1 MNENCSFRMGCGW
14 IINGCFSPLGCLQRL
29 FTRKIQNDKQ
39 EANRMTKKTSGIHHI
54 TAIVGHPQENVDF
67 YAGVLGLRLVKQTV
81 NFDDP
86 GTYHL
91 YFGNEGG
98 KPGTIITF
106 FPWAGARRGIIGD
119 GQVGVTSY
127 AVPKGAM
134 KFWEQRLEKFHINCE
149 KTERFHEQYLQFED
163 PHGLRL
169 EIVEREEGETNTW
182 TFGGISP
189 DTAIK
194 GFGGA
199 TLFSVQPGKTAELL
213 EKVMG
218 LELVGQEGDFIRFR
232 SSADVGNI
240 IDLKATPAGRGQMG
254 VGTVHHIAWRAIDD
268 HDQLEWQKY
277 VAANGYAVT
286 PVQDRNYFNAIYFR
300 EHGEILFE
308 IATDPPGFA
317 HDESHETMGEK
328 LMLPPQYEH
337 YREQLERRLMPI
349 KVRELEE

>member
-1 MNENCSFRMGCGW
+1 MNK
-14 IINGCFSPLGCLQRL
+14 
-29 FTRKIQNDKQ
+29 KI
-39 EANRMTKKTSGIHHI
+39 MGIHHI

-106 FPWAGARRGIIGD
+106 FPWAGARQGIIGD

-127 AVPKGAM
+127 VVPKGAFE
-134 KFWEQRLEKFHINCE
+134 FWEKRLEKF
-149 KTERFHEQYLQFED
+149 KVSFTKMERFGEQYLEFDD
-163 PHGLRL
+163 PHGLHL
-169 EIVEREEGETNTW
+169 EIVEREEGDVNPW
-182 TFGGISP
+182 TFGDVTP
-189 DTAIK
+189 DAAIK

-199 TLFSVQPGKTAELL
+199 TLLSTQPKETAELL

-218 LELVGQEGDFIRFR
+218 LELVGSEGDFTRYR
-232 SSADVGNI
+232 STADIGNI
-240 IDLKATPAGRGQMG
+240 IDLKLTPIGRGQMG

-268 HDQLEWQKY
+268 QDQLDWQKY
-277 VAANGYAVT
+277 VASKGYGVT
-286 PVQDRNYFNAIYFR
+286 PVRDRNYFNAIYFR

-317 HDESHETMGEK
+317 HDESHETMGEQLK
-328 LMLPPQYEH
+328 LPEQFEPHRAQIERELLPFE
-337 YREQLERRLMPI
+337 
-349 KVRELEE
+349 VRELD

>member
-1 MNENCSFRMGCGW
+1 MS
-14 IINGCFSPLGCLQRL
+14 
-29 FTRKIQNDKQ
+29 KQ
-39 EANRMTKKTSGIHHI
+39 TMGIHHI

-106 FPWAGARRGIIGD
+106 FPWAGARQGIIGD

-127 AVPKGAM
+127 VVPKGAM
-134 KFWEQRLEKFHINCE
+134 DFWKKRLEKFNVPFTIM
-149 KTERFHEQYLQFED
+149 ERFGEQYLEFDD
-163 PHGLRL
+163 PHGLHL
-169 EIVEREEGETNTW
+169 EIVEREQGENNDW
-182 TFGGISP
+182 NFGEITP
-189 DTAIK
+189 KVAVK

-199 TLFSVQPGKTAELL
+199 TLLSTQPDKTAELL

-218 LELVGQEGDFIRFR
+218 LEPVGTEGDFIRFR
-232 SSADVGNI
+232 SSADIGNI
-240 IDLKATPAGRGQMG
+240 IDIKLTPIGRGQMG
-254 VGTVHHIAWRAIDD
+254 VGTVHHIAWRAVDD
-268 HDQLEWQKY
+268 VDQLDWQKY
-277 VAANGYAVT
+277 VAANGYGVT
-286 PVQDRNYFNAIYFR
+286 PVKDRNYFNAIYFR

-317 HDESHETMGEK
+317 NDETEASMGEK
-328 LMLPPQYEH
+328 LMLPLQYEPH
-337 YREQLERRLMPI
+337 RAQIERKLLPFE
-349 KVRELEE
+349 VRIVD

>member
-1 MNENCSFRMGCGW
+1 MS
-14 IINGCFSPLGCLQRL
+14 
-29 FTRKIQNDKQ
+29 
-39 EANRMTKKTSGIHHI
+39 KKTMGIHHI

-91 YFGNEGG
+91 YFGDEGG

-106 FPWAGARRGIIGD
+106 FPWAGARQGTIGD

-127 AVPKGAM
+127 VVPKGAIG
-134 KFWEQRLEKFHINCE
+134 FWENRLEKF
-149 KTERFHEQYLQFED
+149 KVPFTKMERFGEQYLEFDD
-163 PHGLRL
+163 PHGLHL
-169 EIVEREEGETNTW
+169 EIVEREEGEINHW
-182 TFGGISP
+182 NFSGITP
-189 DTAIK
+189 EVAIK

-199 TLFSVQPGKTAELL
+199 TLLSSQPKKTADLL
-213 EKVMG
+213 ENVMG
-218 LELVGQEGDFIRFR
+218 LEFVGKEGDFARYR
-232 SSADVGNI
+232 SSADIGNV
-240 IDLKATPAGRGQMG
+240 IDLKLTSTGPGRMG

-268 HDQLEWQKY
+268 QDQLEWQKY
-277 VAANGYAVT
+277 VAANGYGVT

-317 HDESHETMGEK
+317 HDESVATMGEK
-328 LMLPPQYEH
+328 LMLPAQYEQH
-337 YREQLERRLMPI
+337 RDQIERGLLPF
-349 KVRELEE
+349 KVRELD

>member
-1 MNENCSFRMGCGW
+1 MS
-14 IINGCFSPLGCLQRL
+14 
-29 FTRKIQNDKQ
+29 
-39 EANRMTKKTSGIHHI
+39 KKTMGIHHI

-106 FPWAGARRGIIGD
+106 FPWAGASQGVIGD

-127 AVPKGAM
+127 VIPKGSM
-134 KFWEQRLEKFHINCE
+134 DFWKKRLEKFQVSYTVT
-149 KTERFHEQYLQFED
+149 KRFGEEFLYFDD
-163 PHGLRL
+163 PHGLHL
-169 EIVEREEGETNTW
+169 EIVEREAGENNTW
-182 TFGGISP
+182 TFGEIVP
-189 DTAIK
+189 QVAIK

-199 TLFSVQPGKTAELL
+199 TLLSTQPSKTAELL

-218 LELVGQEGDFIRFR
+218 LEVVGQDGDFIRFR
-232 SSADVGNI
+232 STADIGNI
-240 IDLKATPAGRGQMG
+240 IDLKLTTTGRGEMG

-268 HDQLEWQKY
+268 KDQLSWQQY
-277 VAANGYAVT
+277 VAENGYAVT
-286 PVQDRNYFNAIYFR
+286 PVRDRNYFHAIYFR

-317 HDESHETMGEK
+317 HDESHETMGES
-328 LMLPPQYEH
+328 LMLPTQYEQH
-337 YREQLERRLMPI
+337 REQLERVLIPI
-349 KVRELEE
+349 EVRELD

>member
-1 MNENCSFRMGCGW
+1 MG
-14 IINGCFSPLGCLQRL
+14 
-29 FTRKIQNDKQ
+29 KQ
-39 EANRMTKKTSGIHHI
+39 TMGIHHI

-67 YAGVLGLRLVKQTV
+67 YAGVLGLRLVKKTV

-106 FPWAGARRGIIGD
+106 FPWAGAYQGRIGD

-127 AVPKGAM
+127 VVPKGALD
-134 KFWEQRLEKFHINCE
+134 FWESRLEKFNIPFT
-149 KTERFHEQYLQFED
+149 KIKRFGEEYLEFDD
-163 PHGLRL
+163 PHGLHL
-169 EIVEREEGETNTW
+169 EIVEREEGEINNW
-182 TFGGISP
+182 TFGEVTP
-189 DTAIK
+189 EVAIK

-199 TLFSVQPGKTAELL
+199 TLFSSHPDKTAELL

-218 LELVGQEGDFIRFR
+218 LEYVDKEADFVRFR
-232 SSADVGNI
+232 SSADIGNI
-240 IDLKATPAGRGQMG
+240 IDLKVVPTGRGQMG

-268 HDQLEWQKY
+268 KDQLDWQKY
-277 VAANGYAVT
+277 VAENGYGVT

-317 HDESHETMGEK
+317 HDESHETMGEQ
-328 LMLPPQYEH
+328 LMLPAQYEQ
-337 YREQLERRLMPI
+337 YREQLEHSLIPI
-349 KVRELEE
+349 QVKELD

>member
-1 MNENCSFRMGCGW
+1 MS
-14 IINGCFSPLGCLQRL
+14 
-29 FTRKIQNDKQ
+29 
-39 EANRMTKKTSGIHHI
+39 KKTMGIHHI
-54 TAIVGHPQENVDF
+54 TAIVGDPQENVDF

-106 FPWAGARRGIIGD
+106 FPWAGARQGIIGD

-127 AVPKGAM
+127 VVPKGAM
-134 KFWEQRLEKFHINCE
+134 KFWEKRLEKFNVPFT
-149 KTERFHEQYLQFED
+149 KMERFGEQYLELDD
-163 PHGLRL
+163 PHGLHL
-169 EIVEREEGETNTW
+169 EIVEREEGEINPW
-182 TFGGISP
+182 TFGDVTSEV
-189 DTAIK
+189 AIK

-199 TLFSVQPGKTAELL
+199 TLLSTQPQKTAELL

-218 LELVGQEGDFIRFR
+218 LELVGKEGDFARYR
-232 SSADVGNI
+232 STAEIGNI
-240 IDLKATPAGRGQMG
+240 IDLKLTSIGRGQMG

-268 HDQLEWQKY
+268 QDQLVWQKY
-277 VAANGYAVT
+277 VASNGYGVT

-317 HDESHETMGEK
+317 HDESVSTMGEK
-328 LMLPPQYEH
+328 LMLPSQYEPH
-337 YREQLERRLMPI
+337 RAQIESTLLPFE
-349 KVRELEE
+349 VRKLD

>member
-1 MNENCSFRMGCGW
+1 MG
-14 IINGCFSPLGCLQRL
+14 
-29 FTRKIQNDKQ
+29 
-39 EANRMTKKTSGIHHI
+39 KKTMGIHHI

-106 FPWAGARRGIIGD
+106 FPWAGARQGVIGD

-127 AVPKGAM
+127 VVPTGAM
-134 KFWEQRLEKFHINCE
+134 KFWEERLEKF
-149 KTERFHEQYLQFED
+149 KVPYTKMERFGEQYLEFDD
-163 PHGLRL
+163 PHGLHL
-169 EIVEREEGETNTW
+169 EIVEREEGEVNTW
-182 TFGGISP
+182 TFGEVTP
-189 DTAIK
+189 ETAIK

-199 TLFSVQPGKTAELL
+199 TLLSTQPAKTADLL
-213 EKVMG
+213 ENIMG
-218 LELVGQEGDFIRFR
+218 LEVAGQEGDFIRYR
-232 SSADVGNI
+232 SSADIGNI
-240 IDLKATPAGRGQMG
+240 IDLKLTPIGRGRMG

-268 HDQLEWQKY
+268 QDQLDWQKY
-277 VAANGYAVT
+277 VADNGYGVT

-317 HDESHETMGEK
+317 HDESQETMGGR
-328 LMLPPQYEH
+328 LMLPEQYEPQ
-337 YREQLERRLMPI
+337 RDKIENVLLPI
-349 KVRELEE
+349 TVREMD